1 MFIDLRSDTVTKP
14 CKDMLDVMMQAK
26 VGDDVLGDD
35 PTVKELE
42 AYAANLFGFEDGLFC
57 PSGTQTNQ
65 VAIAVHCK
73 PGDEVICHE
82 DAHIYRFEAGG
93 IARNAG
99 ASVRLLRG
107 NQGRI
112 QADEIE
118 NEINTLD
125 VHTPRTS
132 LIALEDTTNKGGGAF
147 YDLSEI
153 KKIKSIA
160 EKHQLKLHLDGA
172 RVFNAL
178 VETNYDLKEYG
189 SQFNS
194 ISICLSKGL
203 GAPVGSVL
211 LGGKDFINEAKF
223 ARKVFGGGMRQAGFL
238 AAAGLFALKNNV
250 SRLKID
256 HERAKAM
263 AAWLEKT
270 DWVDSLS
277 PVNTNIV
284 IAHINQN
291 LQVAEVVEWLKSN
304 GIDCFAFGPKAIR
317 FVFHKDI
324 TEGMMQ
330 QLESTLQLNFNS

>member
-1 MFIDLRSDTVTKP
+1 MRIDLRSDTVTKP
-14 CKDMLDVMMQAK
+14 CKDMLDIMMQAQ

-35 PTVKELE
+35 PTVKKLE
-42 AYAANLFGFEDGLFC
+42 MFAAKLFGFEAGLFC

-107 NQGRI
+107 NQGLI
-112 QADEIE
+112 KAEDIE

-125 VHTPRTS
+125 VHTPKTR
-132 LIALEDTTNKGGGAF
+132 LIALEDTTNKGGGAY

-153 KKIKSIA
+153 IKIKSIA
-160 EKHQLKLHLDGA
+160 KKHNLKLHLDGA

-178 VETNYDLKEYG
+178 VETNNNLIEYG
-189 SQFNS
+189 SQFDS

-211 LGGKDFINEAKF
+211 LGSEEFIGEAKF
-223 ARKVFGGGMRQAGFL
+223 TRKVFGGGMRQAGFL

-250 SRLKID
+250 QRLKID
-256 HERAKAM
+256 HERAKQM
-263 AAWLEKT
+263 ATWLT
-270 DWVDSLS
+270 HTNWVHSIS
-277 PVNTNIV
+277 PVHTNIV
-284 IAHINQN
+284 IAQIHEY
-291 LQVAEVVEWLKSN
+291 LEVGAVVEWLKN
-304 GIDCFAFGPKAIR
+304 IGIDCFAFGPKAIR

-324 TEGMMQ
+324 SDEMMVE
-330 QLESTLQLNFNS
+330 LENKLQVNFVS